1 MGLSLG
7 IGLSIA
13 STLRKIKNKLFQ
25 KGFDQ
30 KLIEEFISE
39 KLNENSDLELNIL
52 KKYIERKKLNNLDN
66 VSLKKKLY
74 QQTFSEG
81 SIYKVIK
88 D

>member
-1 MGLSLG
+1 
-7 IGLSIA
+7 
-13 STLRKIKNKLFQ
+13 LRKIKNKLFQ

-52 KKYIERKKLNNLDN
+52 KKYIERKKLNNLDDVN
-66 VSLKKKLY
+66 LKKKLY
-74 QQTFSEG
+74 QQSFAES

-88 D
+88 E